1 MLRRLTVLAL
11 AAAALALFAVPAS
24 ARVPA
29 SWIGAEADGP
39 LVGGKVDLNYQLGKM
54 RHAGAGSVRFSIF
67 WDLAQPYA
75 SWADVPA
82 SQLSNFIDVN
92 GMPTDWSRSD
102 KLVGLAVQHGLRPL
116 PVIQRAP
123 EWAREHPKLDNSPPS
138 SSGVTAYANF
148 LSDVVH
154 RYGHHGAFWNE
165 RPDLPHRPVGRWQ
178 VWNEPDGSRDWSDQ
192 PGIPAYVQLLK
203 PAHDA
208 IKAADPKA
216 KVVLAGLVGRS
227 WKDLAQVYRLG
238 GRKYFDVAAI
248 HPFTLKLVNVMKI
261 LKWSRRAMRRHHDA
275 HKPLVVSEMSWPSA
289 QGKVS
294 HYYGFEV
301 TQKGEAR
308 KLTAAY
314 KRLAHHRRQLHLDG
328 VFWSTWLSRDRSRS
342 YSFDYAG
349 LLRYRHG
356 RAIAKP
362 AYHAFKRVAHRLER

>member
-1 MLRRLTVLAL
+1 MLRARTVVVLA
-11 AAAALALFAVPAS
+11 AVALALFAVPAS

-39 LVGGKVDLNYQLGKM
+39 MVSGKVDLSHQLKKM
-54 RHAGAGSVRFSIF
+54 HRAGAGSVRFSIF

-75 SWADVPA
+75 SWDDVPA
-82 SQLSNFIDVN
+82 SQLSRFV
-92 GMPTDWSRSD
+92 GAGVPTDWARID
-102 KLVGLAVQHGLRPL
+102 QMVGEAVKHGLRPL
-116 PVIQRAP
+116 PVVQRAP

-138 SSGVTAYANF
+138 ASGVTAYANF
-148 LSDVVH
+148 LTDVVK
-154 RYGHHGAFWNE
+154 RYGHHGEYWNE
-165 RPDLPHRPVGRWQ
+165 HPEVPRRPIGRWQ

-192 PGIPAYVQLLK
+192 PGIPGYVKLLK

-227 WKDLAQVYRLG
+227 WRDLAQVYKEG
-238 GRKYFDVAAI
+238 GRRYFDVAAI

-261 LKWSRRAMRRHHDA
+261 LKWSRQVMRRHHDA
-275 HKPLVVSEMSWPSA
+275 HKPLVISEMSWPSA
-289 QGKVS
+289 QGKVK

-301 TQKGEAR
+301 TPRGEAS

-314 KRLAHHRRQLHLDG
+314 KKLAHHRRQLRLDG
-328 VFWSTWLSRDRSRS
+328 VFWSTWLSYDRSRS

-349 LLRYRHG
+349 LLRFKNG
-356 RAIAKP
+356 KVIAKP
-362 AYHAFKRVAHRLER
+362 AYRAFKRVAHRLER